1 MLLKIGIHNLW
12 IKQKFY
18 FNHNI
23 IINLIQIKWKILIL
37 NKIAYKQKNQIII
50 KTMMKI
56 KKTITFLDH
65 LVNRHILIKISKIT
79 KKNLLFIKLIIN
91 LYYV

>member
-1 MLLKIGIHNLW
+1 
-12 IKQKFY
+12 
-18 FNHNI
+18 
-23 IINLIQIKWKILIL
+23 
-37 NKIAYKQKNQIII
+37 
-50 KTMMKI
+50 MKI